1 MSQYAKPRALVDSEW
16 LADHLH
22 DADITIVDIHL
33 DPSPYEA
40 GHIPGAIA
48 WSAVGTLVQ
57 ADYRTNFDPTH
68 VGSVLGSAGISKDTT
83 VVVTSEH
90 PGLAP
95 WAYWYLKT
103 IGHDAV
109 RVLDGGQ
116 RKWVAERRPLT
127 TDVAEIAAV
136 AYKAGPLDP
145 SRRAQLDEVVAG
157 LDSDQCVL
165 LDVRSP
171 EEYRGELFML
181 APPTGGERSGHIPG
195 AIPLYYEQ
203 ALNEDGTFR
212 SVEELRSL
220 YQQAGVSSDKNVI
233 TYCAV
238 GMRAGHTW
246 FVLSELL
253 GHPQVAN
260 YDRSWNEWGRQ
271 PDTPIERDRT
281 DASSAR

>member
-1 MSQYAKPRALVDSEW
+1 MDQYAKPEALVSTGW
-16 LADHLH
+16 LADHVD
-22 DADITIVDIHL
+22 DADVTVVDVGL
-33 DPSPYEA
+33 DSSPHEA
-40 GHIPGAIA
+40 GHIPGAVA
-48 WSAVGTLVQ
+48 WSAVGTLVR
-57 ADYRTNFDPTH
+57 ADYRTNLDPIH
-68 VGSVLGSAGISKDTT
+68 VESLLGSAGISHDTT

-90 PGLAP
+90 PALAP

-103 IGHDAV
+103 IGHRNV

-127 TDVAEIAAV
+127 TNVADIAPVTYA
-136 AYKAGPLDP
+136 AAPLDS
-145 SRRAQLDEVVAG
+145 SRRAQLDDVEAG
-157 LDSDQCVL
+157 VDNDRCVL
-165 LDVRSP
+165 LDVRTP

-195 AIPLYYEQ
+195 AVQLYYEQ
-203 ALNEDGTFR
+203 ALNDDGTFR

-220 YQQAGVSSDKNVI
+220 YEQAGVSSDKNVI
-233 TYCAV
+233 VYCAV

-253 GHPQVAN
+253 GYPEVAN

-271 PDTPIERDRT
+271 PDTTIERE
-281 DASSAR
+281 APESGA